1 MTGGPIADSVD
12 LTAGNAPDLRV
23 RARDALLAGITTGS
37 LSVGVIYSV
46 PLLAEQLQMSATP
59 VREAL
64 LELAADGLVESV
76 KNRGFRVTPITD
88 KALDDICEVR
98 ELLEVPA
105 TVAAANLISDDD
117 IDRLAAL
124 AGDIHKF
131 AESQDMVGYLTA
143 DREFHM
149 LLLSAG
155 ENDALVALVGKL
167 RDLTRLFNLQNLAR
181 AGELTPS
188 ADEHLEM
195 VELLR
200 ARHAKQ
206 LGALMRKHIRH
217 TRESWAA
224 QK

>member
-1 MTGGPIADSVD
+1 MSSPIADSVD
-12 LTAGNAPDLRV
+12 LTAGDEPDLRT
-23 RARDALLAGITTGS
+23 RARRALLAGITTGS
-37 LSVGVIYSV
+37 LSAGVIYSV
-46 PLLAEQLQMSATP
+46 PLLAEELQMSATP

-64 LELAADGLVESV
+64 LALADDGLVEPV
-76 KNRGFRVTPITD
+76 KNRGFRVAPITD
-88 KALDDICEVR
+88 KALDEICEIR

-105 TVAAANLISDDD
+105 TIAAATLLTDDD
-117 IDRLAAL
+117 IEQLAAL
-124 AGDIHKF
+124 AEDIHKF
-131 AESQDMVGYLTA
+131 AEAQDMVGYLAA

-155 ENDALVALVGKL
+155 KNEALVELVGKL
-167 RDLTRLFNLQNLAR
+167 RDLTRLFNIQNLAR

-200 ARHAKQ
+200 AGQAKQ

-224 QK
+224 QR

>member
-1 MTGGPIADSVD
+1 MSGPIADSVD
-12 LTAGNAPDLRV
+12 LTAGDGPDLRT

-46 PLLAEQLQMSATP
+46 PLLAEELQMSATP

-64 LELAADGLVESV
+64 LELASDGLVESV

-88 KALDDICEVR
+88 KALDEICEIR

-105 TVAAANLISDDD
+105 TVAAASLISDDD
-117 IDRLAAL
+117 IERLAGL

-155 ENDALVALVGKL
+155 KNEALVGLVGKL

-200 ARHAKQ
+200 ARQAKQ

-217 TRESWAA
+217 TRESWAGRS
-224 QK
+224 